1 MYPPALLFILA
12 VALGAPTAEATQPLA
27 LVYRGPSSC
36 KGCSEAA
43 ATLLQSSPQNFS
55 VTFVGPNEGTG
66 ISADV
71 LSKAAAYVQPGGP
84 DLTAA
89 YNELQDHAPEIRD
102 FVNNGGRYLG
112 FCLGAFLAGNS
123 PGFDLLPS
131 GASTDAERKMDNS
144 QVTGT
149 EDTIIQVDWTFR
161 TKVSA
166 FSRGETAKAQWIYFQ
181 DGAVI
186 NGLPDDGNHT
196 ILGRYSQNGNVA
208 ASLTPYGKGW
218 VAVTGPHPEAPKD
231 WYKAYRIEN
240 PDGMKFDIG
249 YDFVN
254 AAMEAGPVPT
264 GTSGTGT
271 APRPTTSEESA
282 WNSLG
287 RGRGRITLQ
296 NPIGWLV
303 RGLTR
308 FR

>member
-1 MYPPALLFILA
+1 M
-12 VALGAPTAEATQPLA
+12 
-27 LVYRGPSSC
+27 
-36 KGCSEAA
+36 
-43 ATLLQSSPQNFS
+43 
-55 VTFVGPNEGTG
+55 
-66 ISADV
+66 
-71 LSKAAAYVQPGGP
+71 
-84 DLTAA
+84 TAA

-231 WYKAYRIEN
+231 WC
-240 PDGMKFDIG
+240 KFAESCAQCPCHCQWPP
-249 YDFVN
+249 YV
-254 AAMEAGPVPT
+254 
-264 GTSGTGT
+264 
-271 APRPTTSEESA
+271 APRLTQSLAPCLAFPFPCPQTKPTVSKTQ
-282 WNSLG
+282 
-287 RGRGRITLQ
+287 T
-296 NPIGWLV
+296 V
-303 RGLTR
+303 
-308 FR
+308 